1 MVEEIVDKEGASR
14 GSFHGGDIQGNGCR
28 KMMTQ
33 REVIMHKVGDY
44 VIALPDDQKKATDQ
58 ELQEMLDEHQRLFGH
73 MDGFFSVMRT
83 KRHHLTDELLEKAS
97 MHRDHIMGLWRRLKI
112 SVTPKVHSIEDHAIY
127 LLEKFGGYG
136 DLGEDAGEKAHQDE
150 SKIEARVASIKDLSQ
165 KESVKSAYEA
175 MAKKDSVRASV
186 DDLKQRSART
196 FKRRH
201 QGSAEEREN
210 EKRAKRNEGR
220 DLLKDMAVVEGTAT
234 TLRDKKKMDMLED
247 GSANGDSE

>member
-1 MVEEIVDKEGASR
+1 MA
-14 GSFHGGDIQGNGCR
+14 
-28 KMMTQ
+28 
-33 REVIMHKVGDY
+33 
-44 VIALPDDQKKATDQ
+44 A
-58 ELQEMLDEHQRLFGH
+58 
-73 MDGFFSVMRT
+73 
-83 KRHHLTDELLEKAS
+83 
-97 MHRDHIMGLWRRLKI
+97 
-112 SVTPKVHSIEDHAIY
+112 
-127 LLEKFGGYG
+127 
-136 DLGEDAGEKAHQDE
+136 
-150 SKIEARVASIKDLSQ
+150 IKDLAQ
-165 KESVKSAYEA
+165 KESVKSTYEA

-234 TLRDKKKMDMLED
+234 TLRDKKKIDMLED